1 MSERGLMRTNRVG
14 VVENLMKAVV
24 SDLKDRQQKGIKVYG
39 KPLSIF
45 NGRDAL
51 MDAYEEALDLVMYL
65 RQRLTEIEFEN
76 DTVTIRRYLR
86 GDAGKNVTYYQ
97 ATNVL
102 RRYGFDEVPE
112 YSELYSAWR
121 RIEGDRPVVVP
132 RDANAERD
140 QVMTVAIAD
149 AAQQLLMDD
158 FSLLL
163 IMMQAPRSREE
174 DIAQLQ
180 ANMSESVHRSLSDRL
195 SGDGGR

>member
-1 MSERGLMRTNRVG
+1 MNERGLMRTTKVG
-14 VVENLMKAVV
+14 VVDGLMKAVV
-24 SDLKDRQQKGIKVYG
+24 SDLKDRQTKGIKVYG

-76 DTVTIRRYLR
+76 DTVTFRRYLR

-97 ATNVL
+97 ATAVL
-102 RRYGFDEVPE
+102 RRYGFDEIPE
-112 YSELYSAWR
+112 YSEMYSAWK

-132 RDANAERD
+132 RDANPERD
-140 QVMTVAIAD
+140 QVMTTCIGE
-149 AAQQLLMDD
+149 AAQQLLMDE

-163 IMMQAPRSREE
+163 VMMQAPRSREE
-174 DIAQLQ
+174 DIAMLEANASANVHQ
-180 ANMSESVHRSLSDRL
+180 ALLDRER
-195 SGDGGR
+195 GGR